1 MAKKLT
7 ERQRLVL
14 NLIVS
19 CIRERGYPPTL
30 RELQHQLD
38 ISTPRGVLA
47 HIKALERKG
56 YIRRDSTPRGIQVLR
71 EADEKLDEEVVH
83 LPLVGW
89 VPAGTP
95 LLAEENIEE
104 WVPWPRSL
112 LGGRTDAFLLKVVGD
127 SMYADNIRNGDLVLV
142 VPEPKAQSKV
152 NDIVVAVHHREV
164 TVKRLARKD
173 DRLVLQPSNPAYNT
187 IEIDDDTAI
196 QGKVI
201 ATIRRPE

>member
-30 RELQHQLD
+30 RELQHHLD

-95 LLAEENIEE
+95 LLAEETIEE

-112 LGGRTDAFLLKVVGD
+112 LGGRTDAFLLKVCGD
-127 SMYADNIRNGDLVLV
+127 SMIGDDIHSGDLVLV
-142 VPEPKAQSKV
+142 LPEPKAQSKV
-152 NDIVVAVHHREV
+152 NDIVVAIHHGEV
-164 TVKRLARKD
+164 TVKRLVEED
-173 DRLVLQPSNPAYNT
+173 GRLVLKPSNSGYAT
-187 IEIDDDTAI
+187 IEIDRDTAI
-196 QGKVI
+196 RGKI
-201 ATIRRPE
+201 IGRMRRP